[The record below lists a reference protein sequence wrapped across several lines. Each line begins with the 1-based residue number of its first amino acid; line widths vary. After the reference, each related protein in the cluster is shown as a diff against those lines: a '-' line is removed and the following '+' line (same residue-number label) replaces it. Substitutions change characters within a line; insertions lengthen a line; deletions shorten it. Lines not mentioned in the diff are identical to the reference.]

1 MLWKND
7 IYKGEKL
14 DIRGIVMSIIKNKN
28 KLIYGSKTLWS
39 RLLKSVMSFVENK
52 NKLSVE
58 LTDIEVDVSEMIN
71 IKEAKVV
78 YVNGAGKLV
87 NNRSE
92 YGCSMNIRLND
103 IPLVQVNLPSSSTT
117 SSILASGYGIENA
130 DCEELKKIQKE
141 INSNF
146 ISLEES
152 IKTIEPL
159 LKLFETGFYLIADAE
174 CYPTDGEK
182 NFYWDISN
190 KLKDYP
196 ATALVFSHEY
206 GDNYYVFGQPV
217 YLYPTQTT
225 DCYNKERVD
234 YYIEKFKNSDN
245 DEPRAI
251 VYNFGE
257 FINFVIDGH
266 HKACASALL
275 GKPLKCLLIIKGEI
289 YRDYYK
295 KNYLKFLGRE
305 IEGDKISDKYRK
317 LAKFERN
324 NPAES
329 VSIKEGCV
337 NKREWEEE
345 YIESVKKF
353 PDLIKYATIVN
364 DLVYE
369 KMEITDDLMEYY
381 LKKFDRESQRK
392 VRIIIHNLEFSDKK
406 KAQEF
411 IIKYARASLKHKI
424 SNKLKILMYE
434 FLAKIKDN
442 PEIEQV
448 FIDYIVQ
455 NEDIND
461 PILKIIDSYWEK

>member
-7 IYKGEKL
+7 IYKGKKL
-14 DIRGIVMSIIKNKN
+14 YVRESVMSIIKNKN
-28 KLIYGSKTLWS
+28 KLICGSKTLWS

-146 ISLEES
+146 TSLEES

-159 LKLFETGFYLIADAE
+159 LKLFETGFYMIAEAE

-196 ATALVFSHEY
+196 AT
-206 GDNYYVFGQPV
+206 
-217 YLYPTQTT
+217 QTT
-225 DCYNKERVD
+225 ECYNKERVD

-275 GKPLKCLLIIKGEI
+275 GKPLKCLLIIKGES

-295 KNYLKFLGRE
+295 KNYLKFLGTE

-317 LAKFERN
+317 LAKFEIN
-324 NPAES
+324 IPTKN

-337 NKREWEEE
+337 NKREWEQK
-345 YIESVKKF
+345 YTESVKKF
-353 PDLIKYATIVN
+353 PNLIKYATIVN

-411 IIKYARASLKHKI
+411 IIKYAKASLKHKI
-424 SNKLKILMYE
+424 SNKLKVLMYE
-434 FLAKIKDN
+434 FLVKIKDN

>member
-1 MLWKND
+1 
-7 IYKGEKL
+7 
-14 DIRGIVMSIIKNKN
+14 MSIIKNKN
-28 KLIYGSKTLWS
+28 D
-39 RLLKSVMSFVENK
+39 
-52 NKLSVE
+52 LSIE
-58 LTDIEVDVSEMIN
+58 LTDIELDISKMIN

-78 YVNGAGKLV
+78 YINGAGKFTEV
-87 NNRSE
+87 SENNKDEDSYLRH
-92 YGCSMNIRLND
+92 IRLND
-103 IPLVQVNLPSSSTT
+103 IPLVQINSPYCQTCSSV
-117 SSILASGYGIENA
+117 LASGYGIENT
-130 DCEELKKIQKE
+130 DCEELEKIQKE

-146 ISLEES
+146 ISLEKS
-152 IKTIEPL
+152 IKAIEPL
-159 LKLFETGFYLIADAE
+159 LKLFETGFYMIADAE

-182 NFYWDISN
+182 NFYWDVSN
-190 KLKDYP
+190 KLKDFP
-196 ATALVFSHEY
+196 ATGSTYLVEEEES
-206 GDNYYVFGQPV
+206 YYVFNQPV

-225 DCYNKERVD
+225 DCYNKERVE
-234 YYIEKFKNSDN
+234 YYIEKFKNCDN
-245 DEPRAI
+245 NEPRAI

-275 GKPLKCLLIIKGEI
+275 GKPLKCLLIIKGEG
-289 YRDYYK
+289 YRDWNK
-295 KNYLKFLGRE
+295 KNYLKFLGTE
-305 IEGDKISDKYRK
+305 IEGDKISDKYRE
-317 LAKFERN
+317 LAKFEIN
-324 NPAES
+324 IPTKS

-337 NKREWEEE
+337 NKREWEQE

-424 SNKLKILMYE
+424 SNALKVLMYE
-434 FLAKIKDN
+434 FLVKIKDN

>member
-1 MLWKND
+1 
-7 IYKGEKL
+7 
-14 DIRGIVMSIIKNKN
+14 MSIIKNKN
-28 KLIYGSKTLWS
+28 
-39 RLLKSVMSFVENK
+39 E
-52 NKLSVE
+52 LSVE
-58 LTDIEVDVSEMIN
+58 LTDIELDISKMIN

-78 YVNGAGKLV
+78 YINGAGKFTEV
-87 NNRSE
+87 SENNKDEDSYLRH
-92 YGCSMNIRLND
+92 IRLND
-103 IPLVQVNLPSSSTT
+103 IPLIQINSPYCQTCSSV
-117 SSILASGYGIENA
+117 LASGYGIENT
-130 DCEELKKIQKE
+130 DCEELEKIQKE

-146 ISLEES
+146 ISLEKS
-152 IKTIEPL
+152 IKAIEPL
-159 LKLFETGFYLIADAE
+159 LKLFETGFYMIADAK

-182 NFYWDISN
+182 NFYWDVSN
-190 KLKDYP
+190 KLKDFP
-196 ATALVFSHEY
+196 ATGSAYLVEEEES
-206 GDNYYVFGQPV
+206 YYVFNQPV

-234 YYIEKFKNSDN
+234 YYIEKFKNCDN
-245 DEPRAI
+245 NEPRAI

-275 GKPLKCLLIIKGEI
+275 GKPLKCLLIIKGEG
-289 YRDYYK
+289 YRDWNK
-295 KNYLKFLGRE
+295 KNYLKFLGTE
-305 IEGDKISDKYRK
+305 IEGDKISDKYRE
-317 LAKFERN
+317 LAKFEIN
-324 NPAES
+324 IPTKS

-337 NKREWEEE
+337 NKREWEQE
-345 YIESVKKF
+345 YIESEKKF
-353 PDLIKYATIVN
+353 PDLTKYATIVN

-411 IIKYARASLKHKI
+411 IIKYARASLKYKI
-424 SNKLKILMYE
+424 SNKLKVLMYE
-434 FLAKIKDN
+434 FLVKMKDN

>member
-7 IYKGEKL
+7 IYKGKKL
-14 DIRGIVMSIIKNKN
+14 YVRKAVMSIIKNKN
-28 KLIYGSKTLWS
+28 
-39 RLLKSVMSFVENK
+39 E
-52 NKLSVE
+52 LSVE
-58 LTDIEVDVSEMIN
+58 LTDIELDISKMIN

-78 YVNGAGKLV
+78 YINGAGKFTEV
-87 NNRSE
+87 SENNKDEDSYLRH
-92 YGCSMNIRLND
+92 IRLND
-103 IPLVQVNLPSSSTT
+103 IPLVQINSPYCQTCSSV
-117 SSILASGYGIENA
+117 LASGYGIENT
-130 DCEELKKIQKE
+130 DCEELEKIQKE

-146 ISLEES
+146 ISLEKS
-152 IKTIEPL
+152 IKTIDPL
-159 LKLFETGFYLIADAE
+159 LKLFETGFYMIADAE

-196 ATALVFSHEY
+196 ATGSAYLVEEEES
-206 GDNYYVFGQPV
+206 YYVFNQPV

-225 DCYNKERVD
+225 DCYNKERVE
-234 YYIEKFKNSDN
+234 YYIEKFKNCDN
-245 DEPRAI
+245 NEPRAI

-275 GKPLKCLLIIKGEI
+275 GKSLKCLLIIKGEG
-289 YRDYYK
+289 YRDWNK
-295 KNYLKFLGRE
+295 KNYLKFLGTE
-305 IEGDKISDKYRK
+305 IEEDKISDKYRE
-317 LAKFERN
+317 LAKFEIN
-324 NPAES
+324 IPTKS
-329 VSIKEGCV
+329 VSIREGCV
-337 NKREWEEE
+337 NKREWEQK

-424 SNKLKILMYE
+424 SNALKILMYE
-434 FLAKIKDN
+434 FLVKIKDN

>member
-28 KLIYGSKTLWS
+28 
-39 RLLKSVMSFVENK
+39 E
-52 NKLSVE
+52 LSIE
-58 LTDIEVDVSEMIN
+58 LTDIELDISKMIN

-78 YVNGAGKLV
+78 YINGAGKFTEV
-87 NNRSE
+87 SENNKDEDSYLRH
-92 YGCSMNIRLND
+92 IRLND
-103 IPLVQVNLPSSSTT
+103 IPLVQINSSYCQTC
-117 SSILASGYGIENA
+117 SSVLASGYGIENT
-130 DCEELKKIQKE
+130 DCEELEKIQKE

-146 ISLEES
+146 ISLEKS
-152 IKTIEPL
+152 IKAIEPL
-159 LKLFETGFYLIADAE
+159 LKLFETGFYMIADAE

-182 NFYWDISN
+182 NFYWDVSN
-190 KLKDYP
+190 KLKDFP
-196 ATALVFSHEY
+196 ATGSTYLVEEEES
-206 GDNYYVFGQPV
+206 YYVFNQPV

-225 DCYNKERVD
+225 DCYNKERVE
-234 YYIEKFKNSDN
+234 YYIEKFKNCDN
-245 DEPRAI
+245 NEPRAI

-275 GKPLKCLLIIKGEI
+275 GKPLKCLLIIKGEG
-289 YRDYYK
+289 YRDWNK
-295 KNYLKFLGRE
+295 KNYLKFLGTE
-305 IEGDKISDKYRK
+305 IEGDKISDKYRE
-317 LAKFERN
+317 LAKFEIN
-324 NPAES
+324 IPTKS

-337 NKREWEEE
+337 NKREWEQE
-345 YIESVKKF
+345 YIESEKKF

-364 DLVYE
+364 DLVYK

-424 SNKLKILMYE
+424 SNALKVLMYE
-434 FLAKIKDN
+434 FLVKIKDN

>member
-14 DIRGIVMSIIKNKN
+14 DIRGVVMSIIKNKN
-28 KLIYGSKTLWS
+28 
-39 RLLKSVMSFVENK
+39 E
-52 NKLSVE
+52 LSIE
-58 LTDIEVDVSEMIN
+58 LTDIELDISKMIN

-78 YVNGAGKLV
+78 YINGAGKFTEV
-87 NNRSE
+87 SENNKDEDSYLRH
-92 YGCSMNIRLND
+92 IRLND
-103 IPLVQVNLPSSSTT
+103 IPLIQINSPYCQTCSSV
-117 SSILASGYGIENA
+117 LASGYGIENT
-130 DCEELKKIQKE
+130 DCEELEKIQKE

-146 ISLEES
+146 ISLEKS
-152 IKTIEPL
+152 IKAIEPL
-159 LKLFETGFYLIADAE
+159 LKLFETGFYMIADAE

-182 NFYWDISN
+182 NFYWDVSN
-190 KLKDYP
+190 KLKDFP
-196 ATALVFSHEY
+196 ATGSTYLVEEEES
-206 GDNYYVFGQPV
+206 YYVFNQPV

-225 DCYNKERVD
+225 DCYNKERVG
-234 YYIEKFKNSDN
+234 YYIEKFKNCDN
-245 DEPRAI
+245 NEPRAI

-275 GKPLKCLLIIKGEI
+275 GKPLKCLLIIKGEG
-289 YRDYYK
+289 YRDWNK
-295 KNYLKFLGRE
+295 KNYLKFLGTE
-305 IEGDKISDKYRK
+305 IEGDKISDKYRE
-317 LAKFERN
+317 LAKFEIN
-324 NPAES
+324 IPTKS

-337 NKREWEEE
+337 NKREWEQE

-381 LKKFDRESQRK
+381 LKKFDRQSQRK

-424 SNKLKILMYE
+424 SNALKVLMYE
-434 FLAKIKDN
+434 FLVKIKDN

>member
-1 MLWKND
+1 
-7 IYKGEKL
+7 
-14 DIRGIVMSIIKNKN
+14 MSIIKNKN
-28 KLIYGSKTLWS
+28 
-39 RLLKSVMSFVENK
+39 E
-52 NKLSVE
+52 LSVE
-58 LTDIEVDVSEMIN
+58 LTDIELDISKMIN

-78 YVNGAGKLV
+78 YVNGAGKFTEV
-87 NNRSE
+87 SENNKDEDSYLRH
-92 YGCSMNIRLND
+92 IRLND
-103 IPLVQVNLPSSSTT
+103 IPLVQINSPYCQTSSSL
-117 SSILASGYGIENA
+117 LASGYGIENT
-130 DCEELKKIQKE
+130 DCEELEKIQKE

-146 ISLEES
+146 ISLEKS
-152 IKTIEPL
+152 IKAIEPL
-159 LKLFETGFYLIADAE
+159 LKLFETGFYMIADAK

-182 NFYWDISN
+182 NFYWDVSN
-190 KLKDYP
+190 KLKDFP
-196 ATALVFSHEY
+196 ATGSAYLVEEEES
-206 GDNYYVFGQPV
+206 YYVFNQPV

-225 DCYNKERVD
+225 DCYNKERVE
-234 YYIEKFKNSDN
+234 YYIEKFKNCDN
-245 DEPRAI
+245 NEPRAI

-275 GKPLKCLLIIKGEI
+275 GKPLKCLLIIKGEG
-289 YRDYYK
+289 YRDWNK
-295 KNYLKFLGRE
+295 KNYLKFLGTE
-305 IEGDKISDKYRK
+305 IEGDKISDKYRE
-317 LAKFERN
+317 LAKFEIN
-324 NPAES
+324 IPTKS

-337 NKREWEEE
+337 NKREWEQE

-424 SNKLKILMYE
+424 SNKLKVLMYE
-434 FLAKIKDN
+434 FLVKIKDN

>member
-1 MLWKND
+1 
-7 IYKGEKL
+7 
-14 DIRGIVMSIIKNKN
+14 MSIIKNKN
-28 KLIYGSKTLWS
+28 
-39 RLLKSVMSFVENK
+39 E
-52 NKLSVE
+52 LSVE
-58 LTDIEVDVSEMIN
+58 LTDIELDISKMIN

-78 YVNGAGKLV
+78 YINGAGKFTEV
-87 NNRSE
+87 SENNKDEDSYLRH
-92 YGCSMNIRLND
+92 IRLND
-103 IPLVQVNLPSSSTT
+103 IPLVQINSPYCQTCSSV
-117 SSILASGYGIENA
+117 LASGYGIENT
-130 DCEELKKIQKE
+130 DCEELEKIQKE

-146 ISLEES
+146 ISLKKS
-152 IKTIEPL
+152 IKAIEPL
-159 LKLFETGFYLIADAE
+159 LKLFETGFYMIADAE

-182 NFYWDISN
+182 NFYWDVSN
-190 KLKDYP
+190 KLKDFP
-196 ATALVFSHEY
+196 ATGSTYLVEEEES
-206 GDNYYVFGQPV
+206 YYVFNQPV

-234 YYIEKFKNSDN
+234 YYIEKFKNCDN
-245 DEPRAI
+245 NEPRAI

-275 GKPLKCLLIIKGEI
+275 GKPLKCLLIIKGEG
-289 YRDYYK
+289 YRDWNK
-295 KNYLKFLGRE
+295 KNYLKFLGTE

-317 LAKFERN
+317 LAKFEIN
-324 NPAES
+324 IPTKS

-337 NKREWEEE
+337 NKREWEQE

-364 DLVYE
+364 NLVYE

-424 SNKLKILMYE
+424 SNALKVLMYE
-434 FLAKIKDN
+434 FLVKIKDN

>member
-1 MLWKND
+1 
-7 IYKGEKL
+7 
-14 DIRGIVMSIIKNKN
+14 MSIIKNKN
-28 KLIYGSKTLWS
+28 
-39 RLLKSVMSFVENK
+39 E
-52 NKLSVE
+52 LSVE
-58 LTDIEVDVSEMIN
+58 LTDIELDISKMIN
-71 IKEAKVV
+71 IKETKVV
-78 YVNGAGKLV
+78 YINGAGKFTEV
-87 NNRSE
+87 SENNKDEDSYLRH
-92 YGCSMNIRLND
+92 IRLND
-103 IPLVQVNLPSSSTT
+103 IPLIQINSPYCQTSSSL
-117 SSILASGYGIENA
+117 LASGYGIENT
-130 DCEELKKIQKE
+130 DCEELEKIQKE

-146 ISLEES
+146 ISLEKS
-152 IKTIEPL
+152 IKAIEPL
-159 LKLFETGFYLIADAE
+159 LKLFETGFYMIADAK

-182 NFYWDISN
+182 NFYWDVSN
-190 KLKDYP
+190 KLKDFP
-196 ATALVFSHEY
+196 ATGSAYLVEEEES
-206 GDNYYVFGQPV
+206 YYVFNQPV

-225 DCYNKERVD
+225 DCYNKERVE
-234 YYIEKFKNSDN
+234 YYIEKFKNCDN
-245 DEPRAI
+245 NEPRAI

-275 GKPLKCLLIIKGEI
+275 GKPLKCLLIIKGEG
-289 YRDYYK
+289 YRDWNK
-295 KNYLKFLGRE
+295 KNYLKFLGTE

-317 LAKFERN
+317 LAKFEIN
-324 NPAES
+324 IPTKS

-337 NKREWEEE
+337 NKREWEQE

-424 SNKLKILMYE
+424 SNKLKVLMYE
-434 FLAKIKDN
+434 FLVKIKDN

>member
-1 MLWKND
+1 
-7 IYKGEKL
+7 
-14 DIRGIVMSIIKNKN
+14 MSIIKNKN
-28 KLIYGSKTLWS
+28 
-39 RLLKSVMSFVENK
+39 E
-52 NKLSVE
+52 LSVE
-58 LTDIEVDVSEMIN
+58 LTDIELDISKMIN

-78 YVNGAGKLV
+78 YINGVGKFTEV
-87 NNRSE
+87 SENNKDEDSYLRH
-92 YGCSMNIRLND
+92 IRLND
-103 IPLVQVNLPSSSTT
+103 IPLVQINSPYCQTCSSV
-117 SSILASGYGIENA
+117 LASGYGIENT
-130 DCEELKKIQKE
+130 DCEELEKIQKE

-146 ISLEES
+146 ISLEKS
-152 IKTIEPL
+152 IKAIEPL
-159 LKLFETGFYLIADAE
+159 LKLFETGFYMIADAE

-190 KLKDYP
+190 KLKDFP
-196 ATALVFSHEY
+196 ATGSAYLVEEEES
-206 GDNYYVFGQPV
+206 YYVFNQPV

-225 DCYNKERVD
+225 DCYNKERVE
-234 YYIEKFKNSDN
+234 YYIEKFKNCDN
-245 DEPRAI
+245 NEPRAI

-275 GKPLKCLLIIKGEI
+275 GKSLKCLLIIKGEG
-289 YRDYYK
+289 YRDWNK
-295 KNYLKFLGRE
+295 KNYLKFLGTE
-305 IEGDKISDKYRK
+305 IEGDKISDKYRE
-317 LAKFERN
+317 LAKFEIN
-324 NPAES
+324 IPTKS

-337 NKREWEEE
+337 NKREWEQE

-411 IIKYARASLKHKI
+411 IIKYARASLRHKI
-424 SNKLKILMYE
+424 SNKLKVLMYE
-434 FLAKIKDN
+434 FLVKIKDN

-461 PILKIIDSYWEK
+461 PILKIIGSYWEK

>member
-1 MLWKND
+1 
-7 IYKGEKL
+7 
-14 DIRGIVMSIIKNKN
+14 MSIIKNKN
-28 KLIYGSKTLWS
+28 
-39 RLLKSVMSFVENK
+39 E
-52 NKLSVE
+52 LSIE
-58 LTDIEVDVSEMIN
+58 LTDIELDISKMIN

-78 YVNGAGKLV
+78 YINGAGKFTEV
-87 NNRSE
+87 SENNKDEDSYLRH
-92 YGCSMNIRLND
+92 IRLND
-103 IPLVQVNLPSSSTT
+103 IPLVQVNSPYCQTCSSL
-117 SSILASGYGIENA
+117 LASGYGIENT
-130 DCEELKKIQKE
+130 DCEELEKIQKE

-146 ISLEES
+146 ISLEKS
-152 IKTIEPL
+152 IKAIEPL
-159 LKLFETGFYLIADAE
+159 LKLFETGFYMIADAE

-182 NFYWDISN
+182 NFYWDVSN
-190 KLKDYP
+190 KLKDFP
-196 ATALVFSHEY
+196 ATGSTYLVEEEES
-206 GDNYYVFGQPV
+206 YYVFNQPV

-275 GKPLKCLLIIKGEI
+275 GKPLKCLLIIKGEG
-289 YRDYYK
+289 YRDWNK
-295 KNYLKFLGRE
+295 KNYLKFLGTE
-305 IEGDKISDKYRK
+305 IEGDKISDKYRE
-317 LAKFERN
+317 LAKFEIN
-324 NPAES
+324 IPTKS

-337 NKREWEEE
+337 NKREWEQE

-424 SNKLKILMYE
+424 SNALKVLMYE
-434 FLAKIKDN
+434 FLVKIKDN

>member
-1 MLWKND
+1 
-7 IYKGEKL
+7 
-14 DIRGIVMSIIKNKN
+14 MSIIKNKN
-28 KLIYGSKTLWS
+28 
-39 RLLKSVMSFVENK
+39 E
-52 NKLSVE
+52 LSVE
-58 LTDIEVDVSEMIN
+58 LTDIELDISKMIN

-78 YVNGAGKLV
+78 YINGAGKFTEV
-87 NNRSE
+87 SENNKDEDSYLRH
-92 YGCSMNIRLND
+92 IRLND
-103 IPLVQVNLPSSSTT
+103 IPLIQINSPYCQTCSSV
-117 SSILASGYGIENA
+117 LASGYGIENT
-130 DCEELKKIQKE
+130 DCEELEKIQKE

-146 ISLEES
+146 ISLEKS
-152 IKTIEPL
+152 IKAIEPL
-159 LKLFETGFYLIADAE
+159 LKLFETGFYMIADAK

-182 NFYWDISN
+182 NFYWDVSN
-190 KLKDYP
+190 KLKDFP
-196 ATALVFSHEY
+196 ATGSAYLVEEEES
-206 GDNYYVFGQPV
+206 YYVFNQPV

-234 YYIEKFKNSDN
+234 YYIEKFKNCDN
-245 DEPRAI
+245 NEPRAI

-275 GKPLKCLLIIKGEI
+275 GKPLKCLLIIKGEG
-289 YRDYYK
+289 YRDWNK
-295 KNYLKFLGRE
+295 KNYLKFLGTE

-317 LAKFERN
+317 LAKFEIN
-324 NPAES
+324 IPTKS

-337 NKREWEEE
+337 NKREWEQE

-392 VRIIIHNLEFSDKK
+392 VRIIIHNLEYSDKK

-411 IIKYARASLKHKI
+411 IIKYARASLRHKI
-424 SNKLKILMYE
+424 SNKLKVLMYE
-434 FLAKIKDN
+434 FLVKIKDN

-461 PILKIIDSYWEK
+461 PILKIIGSYWEK

>member
-1 MLWKND
+1 
-7 IYKGEKL
+7 
-14 DIRGIVMSIIKNKN
+14 MSIIKNKN
-28 KLIYGSKTLWS
+28 
-39 RLLKSVMSFVENK
+39 E
-52 NKLSVE
+52 LSVE
-58 LTDIEVDVSEMIN
+58 LTDIELDISKMIN

-78 YVNGAGKLV
+78 YINGVGKFTEV
-87 NNRSE
+87 SENNKDEDSYLRH
-92 YGCSMNIRLND
+92 IRLND
-103 IPLVQVNLPSSSTT
+103 IPLVQINSPYCQTCSSV
-117 SSILASGYGIENA
+117 LASGYGIENT
-130 DCEELKKIQKE
+130 DCEELEKIQKE

-146 ISLEES
+146 ISLEKS
-152 IKTIEPL
+152 IKAIEPL
-159 LKLFETGFYLIADAE
+159 LKLFETGFYMIADAE

-182 NFYWDISN
+182 NFYWDVSN
-190 KLKDYP
+190 KLKDFP
-196 ATALVFSHEY
+196 ATGSAYLVEEEES
-206 GDNYYVFGQPV
+206 YYVFNQPV

-225 DCYNKERVD
+225 DCYNKERVE
-234 YYIEKFKNSDN
+234 YYIEKFKNCDN
-245 DEPRAI
+245 NEPRAI

-275 GKPLKCLLIIKGEI
+275 GKPLKCLLIIKGEG
-289 YRDYYK
+289 YRDWNK
-295 KNYLKFLGRE
+295 KNYLKFLGTE

-317 LAKFERN
+317 LAKFEIN
-324 NPAES
+324 IPTKS

-337 NKREWEEE
+337 NKREWEQE

-424 SNKLKILMYE
+424 SNKLKVLMYE
-434 FLAKIKDN
+434 FLVKIKDN
-442 PEIEQV
+442 AEIEQV

>member
-1 MLWKND
+1 
-7 IYKGEKL
+7 
-14 DIRGIVMSIIKNKN
+14 MSIIKNKN
-28 KLIYGSKTLWS
+28 
-39 RLLKSVMSFVENK
+39 E
-52 NKLSVE
+52 LSVE
-58 LTDIEVDVSEMIN
+58 LTDIELDISKMIN

-78 YVNGAGKLV
+78 YINGVGKFTEV
-87 NNRSE
+87 SENNKDEDSYLRH
-92 YGCSMNIRLND
+92 IRLND
-103 IPLVQVNLPSSSTT
+103 IPLVQINSPYCQTCSSV
-117 SSILASGYGIENA
+117 LASGYGIENT
-130 DCEELKKIQKE
+130 DCEELEKIQKE

-146 ISLEES
+146 ISLEKS
-152 IKTIEPL
+152 IKAIEPL
-159 LKLFETGFYLIADAE
+159 LKLFETGFYMIADAE

-190 KLKDYP
+190 KLKDFP
-196 ATALVFSHEY
+196 ATGSAYLVEEEES
-206 GDNYYVFGQPV
+206 YYVFNQPV

-225 DCYNKERVD
+225 DCYNKERVE
-234 YYIEKFKNSDN
+234 YYIEKFKNCDN
-245 DEPRAI
+245 NEPRAI

-266 HKACASALL
+266 HKAFASALL
-275 GKPLKCLLIIKGEI
+275 GKPLKCLLIIKGES

-295 KNYLKFLGRE
+295 KNYLRFLGRE
-305 IEGDKISDKYRK
+305 IGGDKISDKYRK
-317 LAKFERN
+317 LAKFEIN
-324 NPAES
+324 IPTKS

-411 IIKYARASLKHKI
+411 IIKYARASLRHKI
-424 SNKLKILMYE
+424 SNKLKVLMYE
-434 FLAKIKDN
+434 FLVKIKDN

-461 PILKIIDSYWEK
+461 PILKIIGSYWEK

>member
-1 MLWKND
+1 
-7 IYKGEKL
+7 
-14 DIRGIVMSIIKNKN
+14 MSIIKNKN
-28 KLIYGSKTLWS
+28 
-39 RLLKSVMSFVENK
+39 E
-52 NKLSVE
+52 LSIE
-58 LTDIEVDVSEMIN
+58 LTDIELDISKMIN

-78 YVNGAGKLV
+78 YVNGAGKFTEV
-87 NNRSE
+87 SENNKDEDSYLRH
-92 YGCSMNIRLND
+92 IRLND
-103 IPLVQVNLPSSSTT
+103 IPLVQVNSPYCQTCSSL
-117 SSILASGYGIENA
+117 LASGYGIENT
-130 DCEELKKIQKE
+130 DCEELEKIQKE

-146 ISLEES
+146 ISLEKS
-152 IKTIEPL
+152 IKAIEPL
-159 LKLFETGFYLIADAE
+159 LKLFETGFYMIADAE

-182 NFYWDISN
+182 NFYWDVSN
-190 KLKDYP
+190 KLKDFP
-196 ATALVFSHEY
+196 ATGSAYLIEEEES
-206 GDNYYVFGQPV
+206 YYVFNQPV

-225 DCYNKERVD
+225 DCYNKERVE
-234 YYIEKFKNSDN
+234 YYIEKFKNCDN
-245 DEPRAI
+245 NEPRAI

-275 GKPLKCLLIIKGEI
+275 GKPLKCLLIIKGEG
-289 YRDYYK
+289 YRDWNK
-295 KNYLKFLGRE
+295 KNYLKFLGTE
-305 IEGDKISDKYRK
+305 IEGNKISDKYRK
-317 LAKFERN
+317 LAKFEIN
-324 NPAES
+324 IPTKS

-337 NKREWEEE
+337 NKREWEQE

-424 SNKLKILMYE
+424 SNKLKVLMYE
-434 FLAKIKDN
+434 FLVKIKDN

>member
-1 MLWKND
+1 MFWKNH
-7 IYKGEKL
+7 IYKGKKL
-14 DIRGIVMSIIKNKN
+14 YVREAVMSIIKNKN
-28 KLIYGSKTLWS
+28 
-39 RLLKSVMSFVENK
+39 E
-52 NKLSVE
+52 LSIE
-58 LTDIEVDVSEMIN
+58 LTDIELDISKMIN

-103 IPLVQVNLPSSSTT
+103 IPLVQINSPYCQTSSSL
-117 SSILASGYGIENA
+117 LASGYGIENT
-130 DCEELKKIQKE
+130 DCEELEKIQKE

-146 ISLEES
+146 ISLEKS

-159 LKLFETGFYLIADAE
+159 LKLFETGFYMIADAE

-190 KLKDYP
+190 KLKDFP
-196 ATALVFSHEY
+196 ATGSAYLVEEEES
-206 GDNYYVFGQPV
+206 YYVFNQPV

-225 DCYNKERVD
+225 DCYNKERVE
-234 YYIEKFKNSDN
+234 YYIEKFKNCDN
-245 DEPRAI
+245 NEPRAI

-275 GKPLKCLLIIKGEI
+275 GKPLKCLLIIKGEG
-289 YRDYYK
+289 YRDWNK
-295 KNYLKFLGRE
+295 KNYLKFLGTE
-305 IEGDKISDKYRK
+305 IEGDKISDKYRE
-317 LAKFERN
+317 LAKFEIN
-324 NPAES
+324 IPTKS
-329 VSIKEGCV
+329 VSIREGCV
-337 NKREWEEE
+337 NKREWEQK

-434 FLAKIKDN
+434 FLVKIKDN

>member
-1 MLWKND
+1 
-7 IYKGEKL
+7 
-14 DIRGIVMSIIKNKN
+14 MSIIKNKN
-28 KLIYGSKTLWS
+28 
-39 RLLKSVMSFVENK
+39 E
-52 NKLSVE
+52 LSVE
-58 LTDIEVDVSEMIN
+58 LTDIELDISKMIN

-78 YVNGAGKLV
+78 YINGAGKFTEV
-87 NNRSE
+87 SENNKDEDSYLRH
-92 YGCSMNIRLND
+92 IRLND
-103 IPLVQVNLPSSSTT
+103 IPLVQINSPYCQTCSSV
-117 SSILASGYGIENA
+117 LASGYGIENT
-130 DCEELKKIQKE
+130 DCEELEKIQKE

-146 ISLEES
+146 ISLEKS
-152 IKTIEPL
+152 IKTIDPL
-159 LKLFETGFYLIADAE
+159 LKLFETGFYMIADAE

-196 ATALVFSHEY
+196 ATGSAYLVEEEES
-206 GDNYYVFGQPV
+206 YYVFNQPV

-225 DCYNKERVD
+225 DCYNKERVE
-234 YYIEKFKNSDN
+234 YYIEKFKNCDN
-245 DEPRAI
+245 NEPRAI

-275 GKPLKCLLIIKGEI
+275 GKSLKCLLIIKGEG
-289 YRDYYK
+289 YRDWNK
-295 KNYLKFLGRE
+295 KNYLKFLGTE
-305 IEGDKISDKYRK
+305 IEEDKISDKYRE
-317 LAKFERN
+317 LAKFEIN
-324 NPAES
+324 IPTKS
-329 VSIKEGCV
+329 VSIREGCV
-337 NKREWEEE
+337 NKREWEQK

>member
-1 MLWKND
+1 MFWKNH
-7 IYKGEKL
+7 IYKGKKL
-14 DIRGIVMSIIKNKN
+14 YVREAVMSIIKNKN
-28 KLIYGSKTLWS
+28 
-39 RLLKSVMSFVENK
+39 E
-52 NKLSVE
+52 LSIE
-58 LTDIEVDVSEMIN
+58 LTDIELDISKMIN

-103 IPLVQVNLPSSSTT
+103 IPLVQINSPYCQTSSSL
-117 SSILASGYGIENA
+117 LASGYGIENT
-130 DCEELKKIQKE
+130 DCEELEKIQKE

-146 ISLEES
+146 ISLEKS

-159 LKLFETGFYLIADAE
+159 LKLFETGFYMIADAE

-182 NFYWDISN
+182 NFYWDVSN
-190 KLKDYP
+190 KLKDFP
-196 ATALVFSHEY
+196 ATGSAYLIEEEES
-206 GDNYYVFGQPV
+206 YYVFNQPV

-225 DCYNKERVD
+225 DCYNKERVE
-234 YYIEKFKNSDN
+234 YYIEKFKNCDN
-245 DEPRAI
+245 NESRAI

-257 FINFVIDGH
+257 FINFIIDGH

-275 GKPLKCLLIIKGEI
+275 GKPLKCLLIIKGEG
-289 YRDYYK
+289 YRDWNK
-295 KNYLKFLGRE
+295 KNYLKFLGTE

-317 LAKFERN
+317 LAKFEIN
-324 NPAES
+324 IPTKS

-337 NKREWEEE
+337 NKREWEQE

-424 SNKLKILMYE
+424 SNKLKVLMYE
-434 FLAKIKDN
+434 FLVKIKDN
-442 PEIEQV
+442 AEIEQV

>member
-1 MLWKND
+1 MFWKND
-7 IYKGEKL
+7 IYKGKKL
-14 DIRGIVMSIIKNKN
+14 YVREAVMSIIKNKN
-28 KLIYGSKTLWS
+28 
-39 RLLKSVMSFVENK
+39 E
-52 NKLSVE
+52 LSIE
-58 LTDIEVDVSEMIN
+58 LTDIELDISKMIN

-78 YVNGAGKLV
+78 YVNGAGKFTEV
-87 NNRSE
+87 SENNKDEDSYLRH
-92 YGCSMNIRLND
+92 IRLND
-103 IPLVQVNLPSSSTT
+103 IPLVQINSPYCQTSSSL
-117 SSILASGYGIENA
+117 LASGYGIENT
-130 DCEELKKIQKE
+130 DCEELEKIQKE

-146 ISLEES
+146 ISLEKS

-206 GDNYYVFGQPV
+206 GDDYYVFGQPV

-275 GKPLKCLLIIKGEI
+275 GKPLKCLLIIKGES

-295 KNYLKFLGRE
+295 KNYLRFLGRE
-305 IEGDKISDKYRK
+305 IGGDKISDKYRK
-317 LAKFERN
+317 FAKFERN
-324 NPAES
+324 NPAKS
-329 VSIKEGCV
+329 VDIEEGCV

-369 KMEITDDLMEYY
+369 KIEITDDLMEYC

-434 FLAKIKDN
+434 SLVKIKDN

-448 FIDYIVQ
+448 FIDYIVK

>member
-7 IYKGEKL
+7 IYKGKKL
-14 DIRGIVMSIIKNKN
+14 YVRKAVMSIIKNKN
-28 KLIYGSKTLWS
+28 
-39 RLLKSVMSFVENK
+39 E
-52 NKLSVE
+52 LSVE
-58 LTDIEVDVSEMIN
+58 LTDIELDISKMIN

-78 YVNGAGKLV
+78 YINGAGKFTEV
-87 NNRSE
+87 SENNKDEDSYLRH
-92 YGCSMNIRLND
+92 IRLND
-103 IPLVQVNLPSSSTT
+103 IPLVQINSPYCQTCSSV
-117 SSILASGYGIENA
+117 LASGYGIENT
-130 DCEELKKIQKE
+130 DCEELEKIQKE

-146 ISLEES
+146 ISLEKS
-152 IKTIEPL
+152 IKTIDPL
-159 LKLFETGFYLIADAE
+159 LKLFETGFYMIADAE

-196 ATALVFSHEY
+196 ATGSAYLVEEEES
-206 GDNYYVFGQPV
+206 YYVFNQPV

-275 GKPLKCLLIIKGEI
+275 GKSLKCLLIIKGEG
-289 YRDYYK
+289 YRDWNK
-295 KNYLKFLGRE
+295 KNYLKFLGTE
-305 IEGDKISDKYRK
+305 IEGDKISDKYRE
-317 LAKFERN
+317 LAKFEIN
-324 NPAES
+324 IPTKS

-337 NKREWEEE
+337 NKREWEQK

-424 SNKLKILMYE
+424 SNALKILMYE
-434 FLAKIKDN
+434 SLVKIKDN

>member
-1 MLWKND
+1 
-7 IYKGEKL
+7 
-14 DIRGIVMSIIKNKN
+14 MSIIKNKN
-28 KLIYGSKTLWS
+28 
-39 RLLKSVMSFVENK
+39 E
-52 NKLSVE
+52 LSIE
-58 LTDIEVDVSEMIN
+58 LTDIELDISKMIN

-78 YVNGAGKLV
+78 YINGAGKFTEV
-87 NNRSE
+87 SENNKDEDSYLRH
-92 YGCSMNIRLND
+92 IRLND
-103 IPLVQVNLPSSSTT
+103 IPLVQINSPYCQTCSSV
-117 SSILASGYGIENA
+117 LASGYGIENT
-130 DCEELKKIQKE
+130 DCEELEKIQKE

-146 ISLEES
+146 ISLEKS
-152 IKTIEPL
+152 IKAIEPL
-159 LKLFETGFYLIADAE
+159 LKLFETGFYMIADAE

-182 NFYWDISN
+182 NFYWDVSN
-190 KLKDYP
+190 KLKDFP
-196 ATALVFSHEY
+196 ATGSTYLVEEEES
-206 GDNYYVFGQPV
+206 YYVFNQPV

-225 DCYNKERVD
+225 DCYNKERVE
-234 YYIEKFKNSDN
+234 YYIEKFKNCDN
-245 DEPRAI
+245 NEPRAI

-275 GKPLKCLLIIKGEI
+275 GKPLKCLLIIKGEG
-289 YRDYYK
+289 YRDWNK
-295 KNYLKFLGRE
+295 KNYLKFLGTE
-305 IEGDKISDKYRK
+305 IEGDKISDKYRE
-317 LAKFERN
+317 LAKFEIN
-324 NPAES
+324 IPTKS

-337 NKREWEEE
+337 NKREWEQE

-381 LKKFDRESQRK
+381 LKKFDRQSQRK

-424 SNKLKILMYE
+424 SNALKVLMYE
-434 FLAKIKDN
+434 FLVKIKDN

>member
-1 MLWKND
+1 
-7 IYKGEKL
+7 
-14 DIRGIVMSIIKNKN
+14 MSIIKNKN
-28 KLIYGSKTLWS
+28 
-39 RLLKSVMSFVENK
+39 E
-52 NKLSVE
+52 LSIE
-58 LTDIEVDVSEMIN
+58 LTDIELDISKMIN

-78 YVNGAGKLV
+78 YVNGAGKFTEV
-87 NNRSE
+87 SENNKDEDSYLRH
-92 YGCSMNIRLND
+92 IRLND
-103 IPLVQVNLPSSSTT
+103 IPLVQVNSPYCQTCSSV
-117 SSILASGYGIENA
+117 LASGYGIENT
-130 DCEELKKIQKE
+130 DCEELEKIQKE

-146 ISLEES
+146 ISLEKS
-152 IKTIEPL
+152 IKAIEPL
-159 LKLFETGFYLIADAE
+159 LKLFETGFYMIADAE

-182 NFYWDISN
+182 NFYWDVSN
-190 KLKDYP
+190 KLKDFP
-196 ATALVFSHEY
+196 ATGSAYLIEEEES
-206 GDNYYVFGQPV
+206 YYVFNQPV

-234 YYIEKFKNSDN
+234 YYIEKFKNCDN
-245 DEPRAI
+245 NEPRAI

-275 GKPLKCLLIIKGEI
+275 GKPLKCLLIIKGEG
-289 YRDYYK
+289 YRDWNK
-295 KNYLKFLGRE
+295 KNYLKFLGTE

-317 LAKFERN
+317 LAKFEIN
-324 NPAES
+324 IPTKS

-337 NKREWEEE
+337 NKREWEQE

-353 PDLIKYATIVN
+353 PDLTKYATIVN

-424 SNKLKILMYE
+424 SNKLKVLMYE
-434 FLAKIKDN
+434 FLVKIKDN

>member
-1 MLWKND
+1 
-7 IYKGEKL
+7 
-14 DIRGIVMSIIKNKN
+14 MSIIKNKN
-28 KLIYGSKTLWS
+28 
-39 RLLKSVMSFVENK
+39 E
-52 NKLSVE
+52 LSVE
-58 LTDIEVDVSEMIN
+58 LTDIELDISKMIN

-78 YVNGAGKLV
+78 YVKGAGKLV
-87 NNRSE
+87 NNRHE
-92 YGCSMNIRLND
+92 YGYSMNIRLND
-103 IPLVQVNLPSSSTT
+103 IPLVQINSPYCQTSSSL
-117 SSILASGYGIENA
+117 LASGYGIENT
-130 DCEELKKIQKE
+130 DCEELEKIQKE

-146 ISLEES
+146 ISLEKS

-159 LKLFETGFYLIADAE
+159 LKLFETGFYMIADAE

-190 KLKDYP
+190 KLKDFP
-196 ATALVFSHEY
+196 ATGSAYLVEEEES
-206 GDNYYVFGQPV
+206 YYVFNQPV

-275 GKPLKCLLIIKGEI
+275 GKPLKCLLIIKGEG
-289 YRDYYK
+289 YRDWNK
-295 KNYLKFLGRE
+295 KNYLKFLGTE

-317 LAKFERN
+317 LSKFEIN
-324 NPAES
+324 IPTKS

-337 NKREWEEE
+337 NKREWEQE

-434 FLAKIKDN
+434 FLVKIKDN

>member
-1 MLWKND
+1 
-7 IYKGEKL
+7 
-14 DIRGIVMSIIKNKN
+14 MSDLQFRI
-28 KLIYGSKTLWS
+28 
-39 RLLKSVMSFVENK
+39 
-52 NKLSVE
+52 
-58 LTDIEVDVSEMIN
+58 
-71 IKEAKVV
+71 
-78 YVNGAGKLV
+78 GKWV
-87 NNRSE
+87 WNRKCGLRRTE
-92 YGCSMNIRLND
+92 
-103 IPLVQVNLPSSSTT
+103 
-117 SSILASGYGIENA
+117 
-130 DCEELKKIQKE
+130 KIQKE

-146 ISLEES
+146 ISLEKS

-196 ATALVFSHEY
+196 ATGSAYLVEEEES
-206 GDNYYVFGQPV
+206 YYVFNQPV

-225 DCYNKERVD
+225 DCYNKERVE
-234 YYIEKFKNSDN
+234 YYIEKFKNCDN
-245 DEPRAI
+245 NEPRAI

-275 GKPLKCLLIIKGEI
+275 GKSLKCLLIIKGEG
-289 YRDYYK
+289 YRDWNK
-295 KNYLKFLGRE
+295 KNYLKFLGTE
-305 IEGDKISDKYRK
+305 IEGDKISDKYRE

-324 NPAES
+324 NTTKS

-424 SNKLKILMYE
+424 SNKLKVLMYE
-434 FLAKIKDN
+434 FLVKIKDN

>member
-1 MLWKND
+1 
-7 IYKGEKL
+7 
-14 DIRGIVMSIIKNKN
+14 MSIIKNKN
-28 KLIYGSKTLWS
+28 
-39 RLLKSVMSFVENK
+39 E
-52 NKLSVE
+52 LSIE
-58 LTDIEVDVSEMIN
+58 LTDIELDISKMIN

-103 IPLVQVNLPSSSTT
+103 IPLVQINSPYCQTSSSL
-117 SSILASGYGIENA
+117 LASGYGIENT
-130 DCEELKKIQKE
+130 DCEELEKIQKE

-146 ISLEES
+146 ISLEKS

-159 LKLFETGFYLIADAE
+159 LKLFETGFYMIADAE

-182 NFYWDISN
+182 NFYWDVSN
-190 KLKDYP
+190 KLKDFP
-196 ATALVFSHEY
+196 ATGSAYLIEEEES
-206 GDNYYVFGQPV
+206 YYVFNQPV

-225 DCYNKERVD
+225 DCYNKERVE
-234 YYIEKFKNSDN
+234 YYIEKFKNCDN
-245 DEPRAI
+245 NESRAI

-257 FINFVIDGH
+257 FINFIIDGH
-266 HKACASALL
+266 HTACASALL
-275 GKPLKCLLIIKGEI
+275 GKPLKCLLIIKGEG
-289 YRDYYK
+289 YRDWNK
-295 KNYLKFLGRE
+295 KNYLKFLGTE

-317 LAKFERN
+317 LAKFEIN
-324 NPAES
+324 IPTKS

-337 NKREWEEE
+337 NKREWEQE

-424 SNKLKILMYE
+424 SNKLKVLMYE
-434 FLAKIKDN
+434 FLVKIKDN
-442 PEIEQV
+442 AEIEQV

>member
-1 MLWKND
+1 
-7 IYKGEKL
+7 
-14 DIRGIVMSIIKNKN
+14 MSIIKNKN
-28 KLIYGSKTLWS
+28 
-39 RLLKSVMSFVENK
+39 E
-52 NKLSVE
+52 LSVE
-58 LTDIEVDVSEMIN
+58 LTDIELDISKMIN

-78 YVNGAGKLV
+78 YINGAGKFTEV
-87 NNRSE
+87 SENNKDEDSYLRH
-92 YGCSMNIRLND
+92 IRLND
-103 IPLVQVNLPSSSTT
+103 IPLVQINSPYCQTSSSL
-117 SSILASGYGIENA
+117 LASGYGIENT
-130 DCEELKKIQKE
+130 DCEELEKIQKE

-146 ISLEES
+146 ISLEKS

-159 LKLFETGFYLIADAE
+159 LKLFETGFYMIADAE

-190 KLKDYP
+190 KLKDFP
-196 ATALVFSHEY
+196 ATGSAYLVEEEES
-206 GDNYYVFGQPV
+206 YYVFNQPV

-225 DCYNKERVD
+225 DCYNKERVE
-234 YYIEKFKNSDN
+234 YYIEKFKNCDN
-245 DEPRAI
+245 NEPRAI

-275 GKPLKCLLIIKGEI
+275 GKPLKCLLIIKGEG
-289 YRDYYK
+289 YRDWNK
-295 KNYLKFLGRE
+295 KNYLKFLGTE

-317 LAKFERN
+317 LAKFEIN
-324 NPAES
+324 IPTKS

-337 NKREWEEE
+337 NKREWEQE

-424 SNKLKILMYE
+424 SNKLKVLMYE
-434 FLAKIKDN
+434 FLVKIKDN
-442 PEIEQV
+442 AEIEQV

>member
-1 MLWKND
+1 
-7 IYKGEKL
+7 
-14 DIRGIVMSIIKNKN
+14 MSIIKNKN
-28 KLIYGSKTLWS
+28 
-39 RLLKSVMSFVENK
+39 E
-52 NKLSVE
+52 LSVE
-58 LTDIEVDVSEMIN
+58 LTDIELDISKMIN

-78 YVNGAGKLV
+78 YINGAGKFTEV
-87 NNRSE
+87 SENNKDEDSYLRH
-92 YGCSMNIRLND
+92 IRLND
-103 IPLVQVNLPSSSTT
+103 IPLVQINSPYCQTCSSV
-117 SSILASGYGIENA
+117 LASGYGIENT
-130 DCEELKKIQKE
+130 DCEELEKIQKE

-146 ISLEES
+146 ISLEKS
-152 IKTIEPL
+152 IKTIDPL
-159 LKLFETGFYLIADAE
+159 LKLFETGFYMIADAE

-196 ATALVFSHEY
+196 ATGSAYLVEEEES
-206 GDNYYVFGQPV
+206 YYVFNQPV

-225 DCYNKERVD
+225 DCYNKERVE
-234 YYIEKFKNSDN
+234 YYIEKFKNCDN
-245 DEPRAI
+245 NEPRAI

-275 GKPLKCLLIIKGEI
+275 GKSLKCLLIIKGEG
-289 YRDYYK
+289 YRDWNK
-295 KNYLKFLGRE
+295 KNYLKFLGTE
-305 IEGDKISDKYRK
+305 IEEDKISDKYRE
-317 LAKFERN
+317 LAKFEIN
-324 NPAES
+324 IPTKS

-337 NKREWEEE
+337 NKREWEQE

-353 PDLIKYATIVN
+353 PDLTKYATIVN

-424 SNKLKILMYE
+424 SNALKILMYE
-434 FLAKIKDN
+434 FLVKIKDN

>member
-1 MLWKND
+1 
-7 IYKGEKL
+7 
-14 DIRGIVMSIIKNKN
+14 MSIIKNKN
-28 KLIYGSKTLWS
+28 
-39 RLLKSVMSFVENK
+39 E
-52 NKLSVE
+52 LSVE
-58 LTDIEVDVSEMIN
+58 LTDIELDISKMIN

-78 YVNGAGKLV
+78 YINGAGKFTEV
-87 NNRSE
+87 SENNKDEDSYLRH
-92 YGCSMNIRLND
+92 IRLND
-103 IPLVQVNLPSSSTT
+103 IPLVQINSPYCQTCSSV
-117 SSILASGYGIENA
+117 LASGYGIENT
-130 DCEELKKIQKE
+130 DCEELEKIQKE

-146 ISLEES
+146 ISLKKS
-152 IKTIEPL
+152 IKAIEPL
-159 LKLFETGFYLIADAE
+159 LKLFETGFYIIADAE

-182 NFYWDISN
+182 NFYWDVSN
-190 KLKDYP
+190 KLKDFP
-196 ATALVFSHEY
+196 ATGSAYLVEEEES
-206 GDNYYVFGQPV
+206 YYVFNQPV

-275 GKPLKCLLIIKGEI
+275 GKSLKCLLIIKGEG
-289 YRDYYK
+289 YRDWNK
-295 KNYLKFLGRE
+295 KNYLKFLGTE

-317 LAKFERN
+317 LAKFEIN
-324 NPAES
+324 IPTKS

-337 NKREWEEE
+337 NKREWEQE

-424 SNKLKILMYE
+424 SNKLKVLMYE
-434 FLAKIKDN
+434 FLVKIKDN

>member
-1 MLWKND
+1 
-7 IYKGEKL
+7 
-14 DIRGIVMSIIKNKN
+14 MSIIKNKN
-28 KLIYGSKTLWS
+28 
-39 RLLKSVMSFVENK
+39 E
-52 NKLSVE
+52 LSVE
-58 LTDIEVDVSEMIN
+58 LTDIELDISKMIN

-78 YVNGAGKLV
+78 YINGAGKFTEV
-87 NNRSE
+87 SENNKDEDSYLRH
-92 YGCSMNIRLND
+92 IRLND
-103 IPLVQVNLPSSSTT
+103 IPLVQINSPYCQTSSSL
-117 SSILASGYGIENA
+117 LASGYGIENT
-130 DCEELKKIQKE
+130 DCEELEKIQKE
-141 INSNF
+141 IISNF
-146 ISLEES
+146 VSLEKS

-159 LKLFETGFYLIADAE
+159 LKLFEIGFYMIADAE

-182 NFYWDISN
+182 NFYWDVSN
-190 KLKDYP
+190 KLKDFP
-196 ATALVFSHEY
+196 ATGSAYLIEEEES
-206 GDNYYVFGQPV
+206 YYVFNQPV

-225 DCYNKERVD
+225 DCYNKERVE
-234 YYIEKFKNSDN
+234 YYIEKFKNCDN
-245 DEPRAI
+245 NEPRAI

-275 GKPLKCLLIIKGEI
+275 GKPLKCLLIIKGEG
-289 YRDYYK
+289 YRDWNK
-295 KNYLKFLGRE
+295 KNYLKFLGTE
-305 IEGDKISDKYRK
+305 IEGDKISDKYRE
-317 LAKFERN
+317 LAKFEIN
-324 NPAES
+324 IPTKS
-329 VSIKEGCV
+329 VSIREGCV
-337 NKREWEEE
+337 NKREWEQE

-353 PDLIKYATIVN
+353 PDLTKYATIVN

-424 SNKLKILMYE
+424 SNKLKVLMYE
-434 FLAKIKDN
+434 FLVKIKDN
-442 PEIEQV
+442 AEIEQV

>member
-1 MLWKND
+1 MEEYGRV
-7 IYKGEKL
+7 IYKRKNQILE
-14 DIRGIVMSIIKNKN
+14 RGVMSIIKNKN
-28 KLIYGSKTLWS
+28 
-39 RLLKSVMSFVENK
+39 E
-52 NKLSVE
+52 LSVE
-58 LTDIEVDVSEMIN
+58 LTDIELDISKMIN

-78 YVNGAGKLV
+78 YINGAGKFTEV
-87 NNRSE
+87 SENNKDEDSYLRH
-92 YGCSMNIRLND
+92 IRLND
-103 IPLVQVNLPSSSTT
+103 IPLIQINSPYCQTCSSV
-117 SSILASGYGIENA
+117 LASGYGIENT
-130 DCEELKKIQKE
+130 DCEELEKIQKE

-146 ISLEES
+146 ISLEKS
-152 IKTIEPL
+152 IKAIEPL
-159 LKLFETGFYLIADAE
+159 LKLFETGFYMIADAK

-182 NFYWDISN
+182 NFYWDVSN
-190 KLKDYP
+190 KLKDFP
-196 ATALVFSHEY
+196 ATGSAYLVEEEES
-206 GDNYYVFGQPV
+206 YYVFNQPV

-234 YYIEKFKNSDN
+234 YYIEKFKNCDN
-245 DEPRAI
+245 NEPRAI

-266 HKACASALL
+266 HKAFASALL
-275 GKPLKCLLIIKGEI
+275 GKPLKCLLIIKGES

-295 KNYLKFLGRE
+295 KNYLRFLGRE
-305 IEGDKISDKYRK
+305 IGGDKISDKYRK
-317 LAKFERN
+317 LAKFEIN
-324 NPAES
+324 IPTKS

-411 IIKYARASLKHKI
+411 IIKYARASLRHKI
-424 SNKLKILMYE
+424 SNKLKVLMYE
-434 FLAKIKDN
+434 FLVKIKDN

>member
-1 MLWKND
+1 
-7 IYKGEKL
+7 
-14 DIRGIVMSIIKNKN
+14 MSIIKNKN
-28 KLIYGSKTLWS
+28 
-39 RLLKSVMSFVENK
+39 E
-52 NKLSVE
+52 LSIE
-58 LTDIEVDVSEMIN
+58 LTDIELDISKMIN

-78 YVNGAGKLV
+78 YINGAGKFTEV
-87 NNRSE
+87 SENNKDEDSYLRH
-92 YGCSMNIRLND
+92 IRLND
-103 IPLVQVNLPSSSTT
+103 IPLVQINSPYCQTCSSV
-117 SSILASGYGIENA
+117 LASGYGIENT
-130 DCEELKKIQKE
+130 DCEELEKIQKE

-146 ISLEES
+146 ISLEKS
-152 IKTIEPL
+152 IKAIEPL
-159 LKLFETGFYLIADAE
+159 LKLFETGFYMIADAE

-182 NFYWDISN
+182 NFYWDVSN
-190 KLKDYP
+190 KLKDFP
-196 ATALVFSHEY
+196 ATGSTYLVEEEES
-206 GDNYYVFGQPV
+206 YYVFNQPV

-225 DCYNKERVD
+225 DCYNKERVE

-275 GKPLKCLLIIKGEI
+275 GRPLKCLLIIKGES

-295 KNYLKFLGRE
+295 KNYLKFLGTE
-305 IEGDKISDKYRK
+305 IEGDKISAKYRK

-324 NPAES
+324 NTTKS
-329 VSIKEGCV
+329 VDIEEGCV
-337 NKREWEEE
+337 NKREWEQE
-345 YIESVKKF
+345 YTESVKKF
-353 PDLIKYATIVN
+353 PNLIKYATIVN

-424 SNKLKILMYE
+424 FNALKVLMYE
-434 FLAKIKDN
+434 FLVKIKDN

>member
-1 MLWKND
+1 
-7 IYKGEKL
+7 
-14 DIRGIVMSIIKNKN
+14 MSIIKNKN
-28 KLIYGSKTLWS
+28 
-39 RLLKSVMSFVENK
+39 E
-52 NKLSVE
+52 LSVE
-58 LTDIEVDVSEMIN
+58 LTDIELDISKMIN

-78 YVNGAGKLV
+78 YINGAGKFTEV
-87 NNRSE
+87 SENNKDEDSYLRH
-92 YGCSMNIRLND
+92 IRLND
-103 IPLVQVNLPSSSTT
+103 IPLVQINSPYCQTCSSV
-117 SSILASGYGIENA
+117 LASGYGIENT
-130 DCEELKKIQKE
+130 DCEELEKIQKE

-146 ISLEES
+146 ISLEKS
-152 IKTIEPL
+152 IKTIDPL
-159 LKLFETGFYLIADAE
+159 LKLFETGFYMIADAE

-196 ATALVFSHEY
+196 ATGSAYLVEEEES
-206 GDNYYVFGQPV
+206 YYVFNQPV

-225 DCYNKERVD
+225 DCYNKERVE
-234 YYIEKFKNSDN
+234 YYIEKFKNCDN
-245 DEPRAI
+245 NEPRAI

-275 GKPLKCLLIIKGEI
+275 GKSLKCLLIIKGEG
-289 YRDYYK
+289 YRDWNK
-295 KNYLKFLGRE
+295 KNYLKFLGTE
-305 IEGDKISDKYRK
+305 IEEDKISDKYRE
-317 LAKFERN
+317 LAKFEIN
-324 NPAES
+324 IPTKS
-329 VSIKEGCV
+329 VSIREGCV
-337 NKREWEEE
+337 NKREWEQK

-411 IIKYARASLKHKI
+411 IIKYARASLRHKI
-424 SNKLKILMYE
+424 SNKLKVLMYE
-434 FLAKIKDN
+434 FLVKIKDN

>member
-1 MLWKND
+1 M
-7 IYKGEKL
+7 
-14 DIRGIVMSIIKNKN
+14 
-28 KLIYGSKTLWS
+28 
-39 RLLKSVMSFVENK
+39 
-52 NKLSVE
+52 
-58 LTDIEVDVSEMIN
+58 
-71 IKEAKVV
+71 
-78 YVNGAGKLV
+78 
-87 NNRSE
+87 
-92 YGCSMNIRLND
+92 
-103 IPLVQVNLPSSSTT
+103 
-117 SSILASGYGIENA
+117 
-130 DCEELKKIQKE
+130 
-141 INSNF
+141 
-146 ISLEES
+146 
-152 IKTIEPL
+152 
-159 LKLFETGFYLIADAE
+159 
-174 CYPTDGEK
+174 
-182 NFYWDISN
+182 
-190 KLKDYP
+190 
-196 ATALVFSHEY
+196 
-206 GDNYYVFGQPV
+206 
-217 YLYPTQTT
+217 
-225 DCYNKERVD
+225 
-234 YYIEKFKNSDN
+234 KNSDN
-245 DEPRAI
+245 DEPRAS

-275 GKPLKCLLIIKGEI
+275 GKPLKCLLIIKGES

-295 KNYLKFLGRE
+295 KNYLKFLGTE

-317 LAKFERN
+317 LAKFEIN
-324 NPAES
+324 IPTKN

-337 NKREWEEE
+337 NKREWEQK
-345 YIESVKKF
+345 YTESVKKF
-353 PDLIKYATIVN
+353 PNLIKYATIVN

-424 SNKLKILMYE
+424 SNALKVLMYE
-434 FLAKIKDN
+434 FLVKIKDN

>member
-1 MLWKND
+1 
-7 IYKGEKL
+7 
-14 DIRGIVMSIIKNKN
+14 MSIIKNKN
-28 KLIYGSKTLWS
+28 
-39 RLLKSVMSFVENK
+39 E
-52 NKLSVE
+52 LSVE
-58 LTDIEVDVSEMIN
+58 LTDIELDISKMIN

-78 YVNGAGKLV
+78 YINGAGKFTEV
-87 NNRSE
+87 SENNKDEDSYLRH
-92 YGCSMNIRLND
+92 IRLND
-103 IPLVQVNLPSSSTT
+103 IPLIQINSPYCQTCSSV
-117 SSILASGYGIENA
+117 LASGYGIENT
-130 DCEELKKIQKE
+130 DCEELEKIQKE

-146 ISLEES
+146 ISLEKS
-152 IKTIEPL
+152 IKAIEPL
-159 LKLFETGFYLIADAE
+159 LKLFETGFYMIADAK

-182 NFYWDISN
+182 NFYWDVSN
-190 KLKDYP
+190 KLKDFP
-196 ATALVFSHEY
+196 ATGSAYLVEEEES
-206 GDNYYVFGQPV
+206 YYVFNQPV

-234 YYIEKFKNSDN
+234 YYIEKFKNCDN
-245 DEPRAI
+245 NEPRAI

-275 GKPLKCLLIIKGEI
+275 GKPLKCLLIIKGES

-295 KNYLKFLGRE
+295 KNYLKFLGTE

-317 LAKFERN
+317 LAKFEIN
-324 NPAES
+324 IPTKS

-337 NKREWEEE
+337 NKREWEQE

-424 SNKLKILMYE
+424 SNALKVLMYE
-434 FLAKIKDN
+434 FLVKIKDN

-461 PILKIIDSYWEK
+461 PILKIIGSYWEK

>member
-1 MLWKND
+1 
-7 IYKGEKL
+7 
-14 DIRGIVMSIIKNKN
+14 MSIIKNKN
-28 KLIYGSKTLWS
+28 
-39 RLLKSVMSFVENK
+39 E
-52 NKLSVE
+52 LSVE
-58 LTDIEVDVSEMIN
+58 LTDIELDISKMIN

-78 YVNGAGKLV
+78 YINGAGKFTEV
-87 NNRSE
+87 SENNKDEDSYLRH
-92 YGCSMNIRLND
+92 IRLND
-103 IPLVQVNLPSSSTT
+103 IPLIQINSPYCQTCSSV
-117 SSILASGYGIENA
+117 LASGYGIENT
-130 DCEELKKIQKE
+130 DCEELEKIQKE

-146 ISLEES
+146 ISLEKS
-152 IKTIEPL
+152 IKAIEPL
-159 LKLFETGFYLIADAE
+159 LKLFETGFYMIADAK

-182 NFYWDISN
+182 NFYWDVSN
-190 KLKDYP
+190 KLKDFP
-196 ATALVFSHEY
+196 ATGSAYLVEEEES
-206 GDNYYVFGQPV
+206 YYVFNQPV

-234 YYIEKFKNSDN
+234 YYIEKFKNCDN
-245 DEPRAI
+245 NEPRAI

-275 GKPLKCLLIIKGEI
+275 GKPLKCLLIIKGES

-295 KNYLKFLGRE
+295 KNYLKFLGTE

-317 LAKFERN
+317 LAKFEIN
-324 NPAES
+324 IPTKS

-337 NKREWEEE
+337 NKREWEQE

-392 VRIIIHNLEFSDKK
+392 VRIIIHNLEYSDKK

-411 IIKYARASLKHKI
+411 IIKYARASLRHKI
-424 SNKLKILMYE
+424 SNKLKVLMYE
-434 FLAKIKDN
+434 FLVKIKDN

-461 PILKIIDSYWEK
+461 PILKIIGSYWEK